1 MVLLFKDGTA
11 IASVT
16 ITVNDVNEA
25 PSFTLSLYSSEIS
38 ENSAHGVDI
47 ITITAVDPDGG
58 DTLTYNLS
66 GSGSS
71 LFNALSNGIIEVAGS
86 LDFET
91 TPSYSLTLTATDS
104 GSLTDTTAVVITV
117 GDVNVSP
124 SSVGAPYSSIVPEN
138 DAAAS
143 VVTVAATDPDLGDS
157 ITFSLSGAKSSDFT
171 IHPTSGVVTLNNALN
186 YESLNLYSL
195 TVTASDDNS
204 YGNGSVTSTF
214 LTVTV
219 TNRNDV
225 PVSLSNSYSATIAED
240 EPGGTNVLKTG
251 ASDEDG
257 HGILFSLSGSSDFD
271 ILNTGMIRI
280 KTGVTLDYETQ
291 DIYNLTVEF
300 SDGTASISKFVSI
313 TVLDRNDAPTLPS
326 SPYSTN
332 VSEEVPIG
340 TSVFVASASDQ
351 DEDSLVYSLSGAGV
365 THFTI
370 DSNMGIVTT
379 FQALNF

>member
-1 MVLLFKDGTA
+1 M
-11 IASVT
+11 
-16 ITVNDVNEA
+16 
-25 PSFTLSLYSSEIS
+25 
-38 ENSAHGVDI
+38 
-47 ITITAVDPDGG
+47 
-58 DTLTYNLS
+58 
-66 GSGSS
+66 
-71 LFNALSNGIIEVAGS
+71 
-86 LDFET
+86 
-91 TPSYSLTLTATDS
+91 
-104 GSLTDTTAVVITV
+104 
-117 GDVNVSP
+117 
-124 SSVGAPYSSIVPEN
+124 
-138 DAAAS
+138 
-143 VVTVAATDPDLGDS
+143 
-157 ITFSLSGAKSSDFT
+157 
-171 IHPTSGVVTLNNALN
+171 
-186 YESLNLYSL
+186 
-195 TVTASDDNS
+195 
-204 YGNGSVTSTF
+204 TSTF

-291 DIYNLTVEF
+291 DSYNLTVEF

-313 TVLDRNDAPTLPS
+313 TVLDRNDAPTLSS

-370 DSNMGIVTT
+370 DSNTGIVTT
-379 FQALNF
+379 SQALNFKESSVCIQKEIFYFKSGTDSLNDRDVNQRIMKYIFPLCEYMLCL

>member
-1 MVLLFKDGTA
+1 MAHCDFLSF
-11 IASVT
+11 SV
-16 ITVNDVNEA
+16 IFNISWFR
-25 PSFTLSLYSSEIS
+25 PSDCLRKFLWQLIFIYF
-38 ENSAHGVDI
+38 G
-47 ITITAVDPDGG
+47 
-58 DTLTYNLS
+58 
-66 GSGSS
+66 
-71 LFNALSNGIIEVAGS
+71 
-86 LDFET
+86 
-91 TPSYSLTLTATDS
+91 
-104 GSLTDTTAVVITV
+104 
-117 GDVNVSP
+117 
-124 SSVGAPYSSIVPEN
+124 
-138 DAAAS
+138 
-143 VVTVAATDPDLGDS
+143 GDS
-157 ITFSLSGAKSSDFT
+157 ITFSLSGVKSSDFT

-195 TVTASDDNS
+195 TVTASDGNS
-204 YGNGSVTSTF
+204 YGNGSVTSTS

-219 TNRNDV
+219 TNRNDA

-291 DIYNLTVEF
+291 DSYNLTVEF

-313 TVLDRNDAPTLPS
+313 TVLDRNDAPTLSS

-340 TSVFVASASDQ
+340 TSVFVASGSDQ

-365 THFTI
+365 THLII
-370 DSNMGIVTT
+370 DSNTGIVTT
-379 FQALNF
+379 SQALNFKESSVCIQKEIFYLKSWTDSLNDRDVNQRIMKYIFPLCEYMLCL

>member
-1 MVLLFKDGTA
+1 M
-11 IASVT
+11 
-16 ITVNDVNEA
+16 
-25 PSFTLSLYSSEIS
+25 
-38 ENSAHGVDI
+38 
-47 ITITAVDPDGG
+47 
-58 DTLTYNLS
+58 
-66 GSGSS
+66 
-71 LFNALSNGIIEVAGS
+71 
-86 LDFET
+86 
-91 TPSYSLTLTATDS
+91 
-104 GSLTDTTAVVITV
+104 
-117 GDVNVSP
+117 
-124 SSVGAPYSSIVPEN
+124 
-138 DAAAS
+138 
-143 VVTVAATDPDLGDS
+143 
-157 ITFSLSGAKSSDFT
+157 
-171 IHPTSGVVTLNNALN
+171 N

-195 TVTASDDNS
+195 TVTASDGNS
-204 YGNGSVTSTF
+204 YGNGSVTSTS

-219 TNRNDV
+219 TNRNDA

-291 DIYNLTVEF
+291 DSYNLTVEF

-313 TVLDRNDAPTLPS
+313 TVLDRNDAPTLSS

-365 THFTI
+365 THFII
-370 DSNMGIVTT
+370 DSNTGIVTT
-379 FQALNF
+379 SQALNFAESSVCIQKEIFYFKSGTDSLNDRDVNQRIMKYIFPLCEYVMSLKICLNTMVMTINECSKIVILLFYSLFVCCFARHCLLSVDKVGPVDEDWQCKRRNAALLD

>member
-1 MVLLFKDGTA
+1 MAHCDFLSF
-11 IASVT
+11 SV
-16 ITVNDVNEA
+16 IFNISWFR
-25 PSFTLSLYSSEIS
+25 PSDCLRKFFWQLIFIHF
-38 ENSAHGVDI
+38 A
-47 ITITAVDPDGG
+47 
-58 DTLTYNLS
+58 
-66 GSGSS
+66 
-71 LFNALSNGIIEVAGS
+71 
-86 LDFET
+86 
-91 TPSYSLTLTATDS
+91 
-104 GSLTDTTAVVITV
+104 
-117 GDVNVSP
+117 
-124 SSVGAPYSSIVPEN
+124 
-138 DAAAS
+138 
-143 VVTVAATDPDLGDS
+143 GDS
-157 ITFSLSGAKSSDFT
+157 ITFSLSSAKSSDFT

-195 TVTASDDNS
+195 TVTASDGNS
-204 YGNGSVTSTF
+204 YGNGSLRSTS

-219 TNRNDV
+219 TNRNDA

-291 DIYNLTVEF
+291 DSYNLTVEF

-351 DEDSLVYSLSGAGV
+351 DEDSSVYSLSGAGV
-365 THFTI
+365 THFII
-370 DSNMGIVTT
+370 DSNTGIVTT
-379 FQALNF
+379 SQVLNFEESSVCIQKEIFYLKSGTDSLKRSRCKPANYEIYLSPLWIYVMSLKICFNTMVMIINECSKIVILLFYSLFVCCSARHCLRQSIRLDLLTKTGSVREETLRFSINGSTL

>member
-1 MVLLFKDGTA
+1 M
-11 IASVT
+11 
-16 ITVNDVNEA
+16 
-25 PSFTLSLYSSEIS
+25 
-38 ENSAHGVDI
+38 
-47 ITITAVDPDGG
+47 
-58 DTLTYNLS
+58 
-66 GSGSS
+66 
-71 LFNALSNGIIEVAGS
+71 
-86 LDFET
+86 
-91 TPSYSLTLTATDS
+91 
-104 GSLTDTTAVVITV
+104 
-117 GDVNVSP
+117 
-124 SSVGAPYSSIVPEN
+124 
-138 DAAAS
+138 
-143 VVTVAATDPDLGDS
+143 
-157 ITFSLSGAKSSDFT
+157 
-171 IHPTSGVVTLNNALN
+171 N

-195 TVTASDDNS
+195 TVTASDGNS
-204 YGNGSVTSTF
+204 YGNGSLRSTS

-219 TNRNDV
+219 TNRNDA

-291 DIYNLTVEF
+291 DSYNLTVEF

-351 DEDSLVYSLSGAGV
+351 DEDSSVYSLSGAGV
-365 THFTI
+365 THFII
-370 DSNMGIVTT
+370 DSNTGIVTT
-379 FQALNF
+379 SQVLNFEESSVCIQKEIFYLKSGTDSLNDRDVNQRIMKYIFPLCEYVMSLKICLNTMVMTINECSKIVILLFYSLFVCCSARHCLRQSIRLDLLTKTGSVREETLRFSINGSTL

>member
-1 MVLLFKDGTA
+1 MAHCDFLSF
-11 IASVT
+11 SV
-16 ITVNDVNEA
+16 IFNISWFR
-25 PSFTLSLYSSEIS
+25 PSDCLRKFFWQLIFIYF
-38 ENSAHGVDI
+38 A
-47 ITITAVDPDGG
+47 
-58 DTLTYNLS
+58 
-66 GSGSS
+66 
-71 LFNALSNGIIEVAGS
+71 
-86 LDFET
+86 
-91 TPSYSLTLTATDS
+91 
-104 GSLTDTTAVVITV
+104 
-117 GDVNVSP
+117 
-124 SSVGAPYSSIVPEN
+124 
-138 DAAAS
+138 
-143 VVTVAATDPDLGDS
+143 GDS

-195 TVTASDDNS
+195 TVTASDGNS
-204 YGNGSVTSTF
+204 YGNGSVTSTS

-219 TNRNDV
+219 TNRNDA

-291 DIYNLTVEF
+291 DSYNLTVEF

-351 DEDSLVYSLSGAGV
+351 DEDSSVYSLSGAGV
-365 THFTI
+365 THFII
-370 DSNMGIVTT
+370 DSNTGIVTT
-379 FQALNF
+379 SQVLNFEESSVCIQKEIFYLKSGTDSLNDRDVNQRIMKYIFPLCEYMLCL